1 MTNKKT
7 LTLLACIP
15 RSRGHC
21 LQRRKRPRG
30 KKTAH
35 AWRRGH
41 HITSTYLSLTTLAQG
56 PYDSWQL
63 YNHSTSNPAP
73 KGLDISFFATHE
85 LHGGESTPV
94 ARATF
99 VTLGT
104 DSRVNENHRRALDML
119 IRTIRQR
126 PSSICVSILWNG
138 YVLRFFFSAP
148 PFCDESAVRKKLSV
162 SKMLFFFTYLIVR
175 EIWKARKTKSDI
187 WKARISFSVD
197 FQYNYGA
204 NWGTVR
210 VNGHVAGCLVAAFV
224 CFIMLEA
231 LAGLLLSG
239 ALLPR

>member
-162 SKMLFFFTYLIVR
+162 SKMLFFFTYCTFGSGCCA
-175 EIWKARKTKSDI
+175 K
-187 WKARISFSVD
+187 ISIIFDDSQSLHA
-197 FQYNYGA
+197 FYLWHIKNTCKRTEPETLR
-204 NWGTVR
+204 NPHTV
-210 VNGHVAGCLVAAFV
+210 A
-224 CFIMLEA
+224 LEV
-231 LAGLLLSG
+231 G
-239 ALLPR
+239 